1 MKKHK
6 KFIPIG
12 IIIYV
17 LLIAYLSGMMTESTQ
32 NLFSSDKKM
41 SYNPFVVWKYAFF
54 TNNGI
59 KTTVFMF
66 FFILIVFLV
75 LRIYSY
81 SQKGKLDPERNFEY
95 SEKDTYGTSGW
106 MTDEEREQALDLLPV
121 EKTYGT
127 ILGAIGEDVVSV
139 VPTIRK
145 ENEDKFTDAQKA
157 KQWRTNKHV
166 CILGASGS
174 MKSRAY
180 VRNAIFQCVRRGES
194 LIITDPKGEMYEDM
208 AELLRDE
215 GYKVQ
220 VFNLK
225 DQIYS
230 DSWACLEEVGTDEIM
245 AQVFCSVIIQ
255 NTSNGKGDHFWD
267 NAETN
272 LLKALVLYV
281 CIEYRK
287 SGLPVTMA
295 EVYKLLTTKTAAE
308 LALMF
313 NALPKTH
320 PAFVPYSIYAQA
332 GENTRGSVIIGLGS
346 RLQVFQSQVTKE
358 ITSYHELDLVEPGKR
373 KCAYFCAMSDQDSTF
388 TFLSSLFF
396 SFLFIKLVKYADN
409 FGKIPGKL
417 DVPVNFIL
425 DEFANIGLIPDFEKK
440 ISTVRSRD
448 INISVIIQNIPQL
461 KSRYPND
468 VWQEIIGNCDTQL
481 FLGCTDETTAKYIS
495 DRSGVATID
504 ITSQAVQKKTM
515 TPFQIIPEVKE
526 TQSVGKR
533 NILTQDEVLRLPG
546 KNALVIIRG
555 EKILKVDKYD
565 YSRHP
570 YKKKM
575 RPCRMS
581 ERVPEWRK
589 RMLEEEEALNN
600 PPTSS
605 SFEDPEE
612 FNVDTSFLPSELEPP
627 LDENIKDYEVPIS
640 YPSPVNEQKIE
651 QSWQESEKPLDAPKE
666 PKRKKKNKKDKLS
679 DLSEKPK
686 ISEKSDDNNVVL
698 SNSSNNNA
706 PLKDLEEKR
715 QNEAPTP
722 GSGASSDSHASSVA
736 PRKSYILGKSKQTPK
751 QDVAPVSTASYAM
764 TDVKPTAS
772 VTYKPNKNNKANKVN
787 KENSSKDELRNMSV
801 DIDDS
806 LF

>member
-1 MKKHK
+1 MKGVFTIDVKKYFFKLKTFVKAHK
-6 KFIPIG
+6 KAVAIGCFIYFFAIS
-12 IIIYV
+12 
-17 LLIAYLSGMMTESTQ
+17 YLSGMMTQGNAIGFLSE
-32 NLFSSDKKM
+32 KKL
-41 SYNPFVVWKYAFF
+41 SYNPFVAWQYAFF
-54 TNNGI
+54 TESGRNLTLFLILGFI
-59 KTTVFMF
+59 AVFF
-66 FFILIVFLV
+66 V
-75 LRIYSY
+75 LRALNYSKK
-81 SQKGKLDPERNFEY
+81 SKFDPERNFEY
-95 SEKDTYGTSGW
+95 SDKDTYGTSGW
-106 MTDEEREQALDLLPV
+106 MTDEERERALDLLPV

-127 ILGAIGEDVVSV
+127 ILGAIGDEVVSV

-145 ENEDKFTDAQKA
+145 ENEDKFTEAQKA
-157 KQWRTNKHV
+157 KQYRTNKHV

-180 VRNAIFQCVRRGES
+180 VRNAIFQCIRRGES

-295 EVYKLLTTKTAAE
+295 EVYKLLTTKTAEE
-308 LALMF
+308 LAIIF

-358 ITSYHELDLVEPGKR
+358 ITSYHELDLTEPGKR

-409 FGKIPGKL
+409 YGKTPGKL

-504 ITSQAVQKKTM
+504 ITSQAVQKKTLS
-515 TPFQIIPEVKE
+515 PIQIIPEVKE

-546 KNALVIIRG
+546 TNALVIIRG

-575 RPCRMS
+575 KPCRMS
-581 ERVPEWRK
+581 ERMPEWRK
-589 RMLEEEEALNN
+589 KMLEEEKAL
-600 PPTSS
+600 SS
-605 SFEDPEE
+605 TEHTDSA
-612 FNVDTSFLPSELEPP
+612 DTTDDTTGTPSEINIPYSEMNIPNP
-627 LDENIKDYEVPIS
+627 NAINEIEATNDRNTINRLDSKDDKNDSDIQNIDSESIS
-640 YPSPVNEQKIE
+640 NNSDI
-651 QSWQESEKPLDAPKE
+651 S
-666 PKRKKKNKKDKLS
+666 KLKHINQNPNTTR
-679 DLSEKPK
+679 KPK
-686 ISEKSDDNNVVL
+686 SK
-698 SNSSNNNA
+698 
-706 PLKDLEEKR
+706 
-715 QNEAPTP
+715 
-722 GSGASSDSHASSVA
+722 
-736 PRKSYILGKSKQTPK
+736 YILGNSKSRN
-751 QDVAPVSTASYAM
+751 SNM
-764 TDVKPTAS
+764 N
-772 VTYKPNKNNKANKVN
+772 YK
-787 KENSSKDELRNMSV
+787 
-801 DIDDS
+801 IDDN